1 MNANPPG
8 LPAIDYRAG
17 THATFLAALLRAF
30 GADPVLRALGTHD
43 GTEPLVATA
52 DAYSMG
58 LDVLTFYTER
68 IANEGYLRT
77 ATERYSVLELAR
89 AIGYEL
95 RPGVAASTALAFTLA
110 KPVPVPHAPGV
121 EVPTIMHA
129 VTAPE
134 KITIPVGTRAQSV
147 PGPGELPRAFETVEE
162 IEARPEWNAIKV
174 PVTMWV
180 PPALGDDELYL
191 KGITTGL
198 NPGDMILLVGNE
210 RLGSRYNENW
220 DVRRVAGVRAVD
232 RVGDLAE
239 HTVVTLDMPLGTTE
253 PLVHP
258 TREGQRV
265 YAFRQRGALFGHNAP
280 PWESLP
286 VSMRYGE
293 MAQTG
298 GGPHDVPHWVP
309 GAYAGR
315 QDSWADAYL
324 SATQEDVFL
333 DRVYQG
339 LTPASWIALATP
351 SYIELFRVEEVD
363 ETSRADYLLQGQV
376 SRLKITGEH
385 LNFFS
390 PRNAVVWCGAEELE
404 LAERPLYGW
413 GGGTVVPTNGVPG
426 VVPGRLVA
434 VRGELLRGGSRSEV
448 ARVASVVG
456 STLVLETG
464 VASYVPVTVRLNAN
478 VAAATDGESRT
489 EILGG
494 GDGAA
499 AFQTF
504 TLRGTPLTYT
514 SASTPSGTRSSL
526 EVRVDGLLWT
536 EVPSLY
542 GQGPTARVYT
552 TRRRD
557 DATTVVRFGDGV
569 TGARLPTGRENV
581 RASYRVGIGAA
592 GNVAVDKIALP
603 MSRPLGVE
611 EVINPVAALGGT
623 DPEVLG
629 QARANAPTTV
639 LTLDRIVSLRD
650 YEDFARSF
658 AGIGKA
664 HAHLAWNGER
674 QVIRLVAATT
684 AREPVLPGTV
694 LHDNLRAG
702 IDAARHPGHQVVL
715 ETFVPRPF
723 TVVMRLVVEPGRAY
737 ADVSAAVTASLV
749 DTFSFEK
756 RAFGQRVS
764 AAEVLAVAQNTLGV
778 RGADLDV
785 LSTGSGGLA
794 VTLPAAPVEL
804 LTLRAENV
812 QLTELREPLP

>member
-1 MNANPPG
+1 MTTNPPG

-30 GADPVLRALGTHD
+30 GADPVLRGLGTHD
-43 GTEPLVATA
+43 RAEPLVATA
-52 DAYSMG
+52 DAFSMG

-68 IANEGYLRT
+68 TANEGFLRT

-110 KPVPVPHAPGV
+110 KPVPVPSAPGV

-134 KITIPVGTRAQSV
+134 KIRIPVGTKAQSV
-147 PGPGELPRAFETVEE
+147 PGPGELPRTFETVEE
-162 IEARPEWNAIKV
+162 IEARPDWNAIKV

-180 PPALGDDELYL
+180 PPALGDNELFL
-191 KGITTGL
+191 KGVTTGL
-198 NPGDMILLVGNE
+198 SPGDMILLVGNE
-210 RLGSRYNENW
+210 RLNSRYNENW

-232 RVGDLAE
+232 RAGDLAE
-239 HTVVTLDMPLGTTE
+239 HTVVTLDLPLGTTE

-258 TREGQRV
+258 AQEGQRV
-265 YAFRQRGALFGHNAP
+265 FAFRQRGALFGHNAP

-293 MAQTG
+293 FARTSESG
-298 GGPHDVPHWVP
+298 SDGEWVP

-315 QDSWADAYL
+315 QNSWADAYL
-324 SATQEDVFL
+324 SAAQEDIHL

-376 SRLKITGEH
+376 SRLRITGEH

-390 PRNAVVWCGAEELE
+390 PRNAVVWCGAEELQ
-404 LAERPLYGW
+404 LAERPLYEW
-413 GGGTVVPTNGVPG
+413 GGSDTVPTNGVDG
-426 VVPGRLVA
+426 VVPGQLVA
-434 VRGELLRGGSRSEV
+434 VRGELLRGGTRSEV
-448 ARVASVVG
+448 KRVVSVIG
-456 STLVLETG
+456 TTLVLESR
-464 VASYVPVTVRLNAN
+464 VARYVPVTVRINAN
-478 VAAATDGESRT
+478 VAPATDGETRT

-499 AFQTF
+499 VFQTF
-504 TLRGTPLTYT
+504 TLRGTPLTHT
-514 SASTPSGTRSSL
+514 SAPTPSGTRSTL

-542 GQGPTARVYT
+542 GQPPTARVYT

-581 RASYRVGIGAA
+581 RATYRVGIGAA
-592 GNVAVDKIALP
+592 GNVPVDKIALP
-603 MSRPLGVE
+603 MTRPLGVE

-664 HAHLAWNGER
+664 HAFLAWNGER
-674 QVIRLVAATT
+674 QVIRLVAATA
-684 AREPVLPGTV
+684 ARAPVEPGTA

-715 ETFVPRPF
+715 ETFVPKPF
-723 TVVMRLVVEPGRAY
+723 TVAMRLVAEPGRRY
-737 ADVSAAVTASLV
+737 ADVAAAVTASLV
-749 DTFSFEK
+749 DTFSFER

-764 AAEVLAVAQNTLGV
+764 AAEVMAVAQNTPGV

-785 LSTGSGGLA
+785 LSTGDGGLA

-812 QLTELREPLP
+812 LLTELREPLP